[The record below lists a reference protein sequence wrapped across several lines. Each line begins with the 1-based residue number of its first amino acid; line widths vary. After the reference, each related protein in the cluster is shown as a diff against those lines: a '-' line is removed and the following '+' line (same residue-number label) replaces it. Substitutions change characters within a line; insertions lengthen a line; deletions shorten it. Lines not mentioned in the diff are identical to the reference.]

1 MQIFPLSHLLEG
13 LHLLVYI
20 GLLILISQ
28 LGGRLA
34 NLLRAPR
41 LLGYLVS
48 GILFGPSLLGLFSET
63 LVKEELTL
71 ITDIALI
78 LIAFSI
84 GGALSL
90 DKLGRLGRTV
100 LWITVT
106 QTHGAFFLVTALL
119 SGFFL
124 LVHGLPAFWSVH
136 FPMALVIGA
145 ISAATA
151 PAAIL
156 AIAQEYKAK
165 GAFTTVL
172 FGVVALDD
180 ALTILFFA
188 FAATV
193 AQSFVHQSA
202 ITLQNVVVVPG
213 LSIII
218 AVALGLAS
226 GLCLRYLASPFIVHR
241 EVMFGVLVGF
251 MFFTSGL
258 AMSLKVSPL
267 LATMMLGFV
276 VVNFIKHLEDV
287 FSVLET
293 VEEPIFGVFFAL
305 AGALM
310 DFSTIGAAW
319 WVALLI
325 VVGRFSGKLIGTRV
339 GAEISRAPEPVKKYL
354 GMALLPKAG
363 VTVGLVLAA
372 KAIFPDVGVAEL
384 MVNAVIG
391 STIINELM
399 TPFFVRYALRKAGE
413 VAD

>member
-1 MQIFPLSHLLEG
+1 MPAFPLAHLPKG

-20 GLLILISQ
+20 GLLILLSQ

-34 NLLRAPR
+34 NRLRAPR
-41 LLGYLVS
+41 ILGYLVT
-48 GILFGPSLLGLFSET
+48 GILFGPSVLGLFSET

-90 DKLGRLGRTV
+90 NKLGRLGPTV

-106 QTHGAFFLVTALL
+106 QTHGAFFLVTVLL
-119 SGFFL
+119 SVFFL
-124 LVHGLPAFWSVH
+124 LIHGLPMFWSAY

-156 AIAQEYKAK
+156 AIVQEYKAK
-165 GAFTTVL
+165 GPFTTIL

-188 FAATV
+188 FAATI
-193 AQSFVHQSA
+193 AKSLVHQSA
-202 ITLQNVVVVPG
+202 ITWQNVLLVPAF
-213 LSIII
+213 SIMM

-226 GLCLRYLASPFIVHR
+226 GLCLRYLASPFITHR
-241 EVMFGVLVGF
+241 EVMFGVLIGF

-258 AMSLKVSPL
+258 AISFGASPL

-276 VVNFIKHLEDV
+276 VVNFIEHLEDV
-287 FSVLET
+287 FSILET
-293 VEEPIFGVFFAL
+293 VEETIFGLFFAL
-305 AGALM
+305 AGAHM
-310 DFSTIGAAW
+310 DFSTIPTVGW
-319 WVALLI
+319 IALLI
-325 VVGRFSGKLIGTRV
+325 VAGRFSGKLLGTRI
-339 GAEISRAPEPVKKYL
+339 GAGVSNAPESVKKYL
-354 GMALLPKAG
+354 GLALLPKAG
-363 VTVGLVLAA
+363 VTIGLVLAA
-372 KAIFPDVGVAEL
+372 EAIFPDVGIAKL

-413 VAD
+413 VGG